1 MDPTSQ
7 KIRVGVLFGGVAP
20 EHEVSVITAQQA
32 MHALDR
38 TRYEPVPVYIA
49 KDGVWFAGDILGDV
63 EAFRDLDRI
72 RREAIRV
79 HPVPGAAH
87 TLSLIGEKRGGWFAR
102 RPDVWRIDV
111 ALPALHGGSGEDG
124 GVQGFLEMCNVPFTG
139 SGVAGS
145 ALGMDKALS
154 KYVCRDQGIP
164 VVDFVVVRESEW
176 ADREDAWLDRCEQEL
191 GYPVVV
197 KPARL
202 GSSIGIAK
210 AADREALDRAIEDAF
225 RYDGKLV
232 VERAIEPLKE
242 INCAVLGGEDDAIA
256 SALEQPVQA
265 DQAELLTF
273 RDKYMRG
280 GSSPGAPKQGAP
292 KQGVRSA
299 KQPAAGR
306 GMASLDRLVPAPL
319 DEKTAERIRALA
331 RQAFCAFECAGVA
344 RLDFMIDERDGAVYF
359 NEINTIPGSFSFY
372 LWEATGL
379 SFGELV
385 HRMIETAFARH
396 RARNRRIRTYDVNLL
411 SETGLRGIKGGKASA

>member
-1 MDPTSQ
+1 MDPMSQ

-32 MHALDR
+32 IHALDR
-38 TRYEPVPVYIA
+38 TRYEPVPAYIA
-49 KDGVWFAGDILGDV
+49 KDGAWFVGDMLEDV

-79 HPVPGAAH
+79 HPVPGDAH
-87 TLSLIGEKRGGWFAR
+87 TLSLVEQKRGGLFAR
-102 RPDVWRIDV
+102 RPGVWRIDV
-111 ALPALHGGSGEDG
+111 ALLALHGGSGEDG
-124 GVQGFLEMCNVPFTG
+124 GVQGFLEMCNVPYTG

-145 ALGMDKALS
+145 AIGMDKALS
-154 KYVCRDQGIP
+154 KYLCRDRGIP
-164 VVDFVVVRESEW
+164 VVDFLVARESDW
-176 ADREDAWLDRCEQEL
+176 ADREEAWLDSCEREL

-232 VERAIEPLKE
+232 VERAVQPLKE
-242 INCAVLGGEDDAIA
+242 INCAVLGGEEQAIA
-256 SALEQPVQA
+256 SVLEQPVQMDREA
-265 DQAELLTF
+265 LLTF

-280 GSSPGAPKQGAP
+280 GSGQGAP
-292 KQGVRSA
+292 KQGLRGA
-299 KQPAAGR
+299 KQPEAER
-306 GMASLDRLVPAPL
+306 GMASLSRLVPAPL

-331 RQAFCAFECAGVA
+331 LKAFRTFECAGVA
-344 RLDFMIDERDGAVYF
+344 RLDFMIDESSGAVYF

-372 LWEATGL
+372 LWEATGI
-379 SFGELV
+379 SFGELA
-385 HRMIETAFARH
+385 HRMIEAAFERR
-396 RARNRRIRTYDVNLL
+396 RARSRRIRTYDVNLL
-411 SETGLRGIKGGKASA
+411 SETGLRGIKGSKAES

>member
-1 MDPTSQ
+1 MEPTSQ

-20 EHEVSVITAQQA
+20 EHEVSVITGQQA

-38 TRYEPVPVYIA
+38 ARYEPVPVYVA
-49 KDGVWFAGDILGDV
+49 KDGAWFVGDALKDI
-63 EAFRDLDRI
+63 ESFRDLGRL
-72 RREAIRV
+72 RREAVRV
-79 HPVPGAAH
+79 HAVPGPAH
-87 TLSLIGEKRGGWFAR
+87 TLSLIGQKRGGLLAR
-102 RPDVWRIDV
+102 GPDAWAIDV
-111 ALPALHGGSGEDG
+111 AFLALHGGSGEDG

-164 VVDFVVVRESEW
+164 VVDFLALRESDW
-176 ADREDAWLDRCEQEL
+176 ADREEAWLDRCEREL

-225 RYDGKLV
+225 RYDGKIV
-232 VERAIEPLKE
+232 AERAVHPLKE
-242 INCAVLGGEDDAIA
+242 INCAALGGEDEAIA
-256 SALEQPVQA
+256 SVLEQPVQA
-265 DQAELLTF
+265 DEARLLTF

-280 GSSPGAPKQGAP
+280 EASKQGP
-292 KQGVRSA
+292 QGA
-299 KQPAAGR
+299 KQPETGR
-306 GMASLDRLVPAPL
+306 GMASLDRIVPAPL

-331 RQAFCAFECAGVA
+331 LKAFRAFECSGVA
-344 RLDFMIDERDGAVYF
+344 RIDFMIDEGDGAVYF

-372 LWEATGL
+372 LWEATGV
-379 SFGELV
+379 SFVELT
-385 HRMIETAFARH
+385 HRMIQAAFERH
-396 RARNRRIRTYDVNLL
+396 RARNGRIRTYDVNLL
-411 SETGLRGIKGGKASA
+411 SETGLRGIKGSKSAS

>member
-1 MDPTSQ
+1 MEPTSQ

-20 EHEVSVITAQQA
+20 EHEVSVITAHQA

-38 TRYEPVPVYIA
+38 ARYEPAPVYVA
-49 KDGVWFAGDILGDV
+49 KDGAWFTGDALKDI
-63 EAFRDLDRI
+63 EAFRDLGRL
-72 RREAIRV
+72 RREAVRV
-79 HPVPGAAH
+79 HAVPGPAH
-87 TLSLIGEKRGGWFAR
+87 TLSLIEQKRGGRFAR
-102 RPDVWRIDV
+102 RPDAWAIDV
-111 ALPALHGGSGEDG
+111 AFLALHGGSGEDG

-164 VVDFVVVRESEW
+164 VVDFLAFRESDW
-176 ADREDAWLDRCEQEL
+176 ADREEAWLDRCEREL

-225 RYDGKLV
+225 RYDGKIV
-232 VERAIEPLKE
+232 VERAVHPLKE
-242 INCAVLGGEDDAIA
+242 INCAALGGEDEAIA
-256 SALEQPVQA
+256 SVLEQPVQT
-265 DQAELLTF
+265 DQARLLTF

-280 GSSPGAPKQGAP
+280 EASKQGP
-292 KQGVRSA
+292 RSA
-299 KQPAAGR
+299 KQPETGR
-306 GMASLDRLVPAPL
+306 GMASLDRIVPAPL

-331 RQAFCAFECAGVA
+331 LKAFRAFECSGVA
-344 RLDFMIDERDGAVYF
+344 RIDFMIDEGDGAVYF

-372 LWEATGL
+372 LWEATGV
-379 SFGELV
+379 SFVELT
-385 HRMIETAFARH
+385 HRMIEAAFERH
-396 RARNRRIRTYDVNLL
+396 RARNGRIRTYDVNLL
-411 SETGLRGIKGGKASA
+411 SETALRGVKGSKSGS

>member
-1 MDPTSQ
+1 MEPTSQ

-20 EHEVSVITAQQA
+20 EHEVSVITGQQA

-38 TRYEPVPVYIA
+38 ARYEPAPVYVA
-49 KDGVWFAGDILGDV
+49 KDGAWFVGDALKDI
-63 EAFRDLDRI
+63 ESFRDLGRL
-72 RREAIRV
+72 RREAVRV
-79 HPVPGAAH
+79 HAVPGPAH
-87 TLSLIGEKRGGWFAR
+87 TLSLVEQQRGGLFAR
-102 RPDVWRIDV
+102 RPDAWAIDV
-111 ALPALHGGSGEDG
+111 AFLALHGGSGEDG

-164 VVDFVVVRESEW
+164 VVDFLALRESDW
-176 ADREDAWLDRCEQEL
+176 ADREEAWLDRCEREL

-225 RYDGKLV
+225 RYDGKIV
-232 VERAIEPLKE
+232 AERAVHPLKE
-242 INCAVLGGEDDAIA
+242 INCAALGGEDEAIA
-256 SALEQPVQA
+256 SVLEQPVQA
-265 DQAELLTF
+265 DEARLLTF

-280 GSSPGAPKQGAP
+280 EASKQGP
-292 KQGVRSA
+292 QSA
-299 KQPAAGR
+299 KQPETGR
-306 GMASLDRLVPAPL
+306 GMASLDRIVPAPL

-331 RQAFCAFECAGVA
+331 LKAFRAFECSGVA
-344 RLDFMIDERDGAVYF
+344 RIDFMIDEGDGAVYF

-372 LWEATGL
+372 LWEATGV
-379 SFGELV
+379 SFVELT
-385 HRMIETAFARH
+385 HRMIQAAFERH
-396 RARNRRIRTYDVNLL
+396 RARNGRIRTYDVNLL
-411 SETGLRGIKGGKASA
+411 SETGLRGIKGSKSGS